1 MPAGKNVWVHTCSY
15 PKNEAISIMNLTR
28 KTITEMARELR
39 SNPTPSEKILWKYL
53 RKRQLKGYKFL
64 RQKPFVYEQI
74 QDKKYFFIADF
85 YCAQLKLVIELDGK
99 IHDFQKEYD
108 YQRDLVLKNLGL
120 KVLRIKNEE
129 LVDMEEV
136 LERIREFY

>member
-1 MPAGKNVWVHTCSY
+1 MQ
-15 PKNEAISIMNLTR
+15 LTK

-39 SNPTPSEKILWKYL
+39 SNPTISEKLLWKYL
-53 RKRQLKGYKFL
+53 RKRQLRGYKFL

-74 QDKKYFFIADF
+74 QNKRYFFIADF

-108 YQRDLVLKNLGL
+108 YQRDLVLRKLGL
-120 KVLRIKNEE
+120 RVLHIKNEE
-129 LVDMEEV
+129 LDDIDRV
-136 LERIREFY
+136 LKKILEF